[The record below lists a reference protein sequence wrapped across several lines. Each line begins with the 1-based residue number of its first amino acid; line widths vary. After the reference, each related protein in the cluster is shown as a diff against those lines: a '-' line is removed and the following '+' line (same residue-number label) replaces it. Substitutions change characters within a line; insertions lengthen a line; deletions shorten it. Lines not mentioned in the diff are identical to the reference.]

1 MPQEWKLPQG
11 WPEDLSLSGRGTTQN
26 AGTATA
32 EVLDKEPL
40 DKESRVSRPMDGHL
54 ASKQEGTRQGLARRA
69 IPHPRPPPCAQGQ
82 RLVILQVH
90 KSQARPGA
98 AIKM

>member
-40 DKESRVSRPMDGHL
+40 DKESRVSRPMGGQSWAIHL
-54 ASKQEGTRQGLARRA
+54 ASRREGMRQGLAPQED
-69 IPHPRPPPCAQGQ
+69 IPYPMPPP
-82 RLVILQVH
+82 
-90 KSQARPGA
+90 
-98 AIKM
+98 